1 MFSVFV
7 KTIITFLVVYAVI
20 DIVIRLINTT
30 VFSTPHGD
38 EDVFV
43 ILRVRNQEEQ
53 LEGIVR
59 TIIWKNLNL
68 TNGGYIPNIVIV
80 DMGSDDCTRLIGER
94 LSEDY
99 SFIYYTTYEEYESF
113 KDTFMF

>member
-1 MFSVFV
+1 MFDVLI
-7 KTIITFLVVYAVI
+7 KTIITFLVIYALI
-20 DIVIRLINTT
+20 DIVVKILNNK
-30 VFSTPHGD
+30 FCPAPHCG

-53 LEGIVR
+53 LEGIIR
-59 TIIWKNLNL
+59 SIIWKNLNM
-68 TNGGYIPNIVIV
+68 TNGGYVPNIVIV
-80 DMGSDDCTRLIGER
+80 DMGSQDCTRLIGER

-99 SFIYYTTYEEYESF
+99 SFIYYTTNEDYESF